1 MEGTSPIID
10 VKRFIDEQRFSPYQ
24 WGILAVCFLLIAID
38 AYDALTVGFVVP
50 ALMQGWQMDKAVF
63 GPVMSASIVGMAVGA
78 MISGPLYDR
87 STPKTVMVVSMVM
100 FGLCSFGSIF
110 SETPLSLGIWR
121 LLTGL
126 GIGAAVPGVN
136 TLMFEYAPTRRS
148 SLVINTIAC
157 GGMLGAAACGVA
169 AGLLVPTYGW
179 KCLFVVGAVLPIVLA
194 LVVHF
199 YMPEPLRFMVM
210 RNWPAERIAAVLRR
224 VAPRHD
230 FNGARF
236 VVTEEQAEDR
246 KSGMGVLLSRR
257 LRTGTLMLWLAY
269 FSGTFAYY
277 LLMGWLPTLLQEAGA
292 SLRNATL
299 ATSVLSVGGI
309 AGALCFGWLMDR
321 LDRNTVI
328 ALAFVV
334 GGASIWTLG
343 RQAGQP
349 ELLPVILFIA
359 GAGLSGAM
367 FSLPGL
373 AAAYYPTNGRSAGI
387 AWMYGIGRIGGILG
401 PVAGGM
407 LLHATG
413 SAGFYAV
420 ATATILLPGFA
431 LWIKRRAASRNAG
444 ADGVGV
450 MRDA

>member
-1 MEGTSPIID
+1 MGTSQNID

-38 AYDALTVGFVVP
+38 AYDALAVGFVVP
-50 ALMQGWQMDKAVF
+50 ALMQAWHMEKAVF

-87 STPKTVMVVSMVM
+87 STPKTVMVVSMIM
-100 FGLCSFGSIF
+100 FGLCSLGSIF
-110 SETPLSLGIWR
+110 SESPLSLGIWR

-136 TLMFEYAPTRRS
+136 TLIFEYSPTRRS

-169 AGLLVPTYGW
+169 AGLLVPAYGW

-194 LVVHF
+194 LVLHF
-199 YMPEPLRFMVM
+199 TMPEPLRFMVM
-210 RNWPAERIAAVLRR
+210 RNWPAERIAAVLRH
-224 VAPRHD
+224 VAPKHD

-236 VVTEEQAEDR
+236 VVTEEQVADR
-246 KSGMGVLLSRR
+246 KSGMGVLLSPR
-257 LRTGTLMLWLAY
+257 LRTGTLMLWLTY

-292 SLRNATL
+292 SLRDATL

-321 LDRNTVI
+321 FDRNTVI
-328 ALAFVV
+328 ALAFVL

-343 RQAGQP
+343 HQAGHLA
-349 ELLPVILFIA
+349 LLPLILFIA

-367 FSLPGL
+367 FSVPGL
-373 AAAYYPTNGRSAGI
+373 AAAFYPTNGRSAGI
-387 AWMYGIGRIGGILG
+387 AWMYGIGRLGGILG

-407 LLHATG
+407 LLRSFG
-413 SAGFYAV
+413 GPGFYAAV
-420 ATATILLPGFA
+420 TATILLPAVA
-431 LWIKRRAASRNAG
+431 LWIKRQASSRHASID
-444 ADGVGV
+444 AVAT
-450 MRDA
+450 MREA

>member
-1 MEGTSPIID
+1 M
-10 VKRFIDEQRFSPYQ
+10 
-24 WGILAVCFLLIAID
+24 IAID

-50 ALMQGWQMDKAVF
+50 ALMQAWHMDKAVF

-78 MISGPLYDR
+78 IISGPLYDR
-87 STPKTVMVVSMVM
+87 STPKTVMVVSMIM
-100 FGLCSFGSIF
+100 FGLCSLGSIF

-136 TLMFEYAPTRRS
+136 TLMYEYAPSRRS

-169 AGLLVPTYGW
+169 AGLLVPQYGW
-179 KCLFVVGAVLPIVLA
+179 KCLFVVGAVLPIMLA

-199 YMPEPLRFMVM
+199 AMPEPLRFMVM
-210 RNWPAERIAAVLRR
+210 RNWPAERITAVLRR
-224 VAPRHD
+224 VAPKHD

-236 VVTEEQAEDR
+236 VVAEEQAEDR

-292 SLRNATL
+292 SLRHATL

-321 LDRNTVI
+321 FDRNTVI
-328 ALAFVV
+328 ALAFAA

-343 RQAGQP
+343 HQAGNP

-387 AWMYGIGRIGGILG
+387 AWMYGVGRLGGILG

-407 LLHATG
+407 LLHTSGGAAT
-413 SAGFYAV
+413 FYAV
-420 ATATILLPGFA
+420 VTATILVPGFA
-431 LWIKRRAASRNAG
+431 LWIKRRATSRNA
-444 ADGVGV
+444 DVEGVGV